1 MVVADGTDS
10 GSVGSVGLVGPDG
23 WRRVSGVG
31 AVRPGGRTART
42 RDAVR
47 RATLAELAEKGFDGL
62 TVEAVAARSGVH
74 KTTVYRRW
82 RNAAG
87 LAADALDLA
96 AEESWPLP
104 DTGTIGGDLRAI
116 TALVVAGFADPERGP
131 TARAL
136 VAAAVH
142 EPTMGEALH
151 GFLVGRLGQAEAVVE
166 RAVARGELPVGTDA
180 GEVVRVAV
188 GGLYY
193 RLFITHEPVDA
204 GQARRAADAAVAAA
218 RAGVFVLDRS

>member
-1 MVVADGTDS
+1 MS
-10 GSVGSVGLVGPDG
+10 G
-23 WRRVSGVG
+23 GVG
-31 AVRPGGRTART
+31 GVRPGGRTART

-47 RATLAELAEKGFDGL
+47 RATLAELAERGFDGL

-104 DTGTIGGDLRAI
+104 DTGTVRGDLRAI
-116 TALVVAGFADPERGP
+116 TALVLAGFDDPERGP

-142 EPTMGEALH
+142 DPTTGAALH
-151 GFLVGRLGQAEAVVE
+151 QFLLGRLGQAEAVVE
-166 RAVARGELPVGTDA
+166 RAIGRGELPVGTDP
-180 GEVVRVAV
+180 GEVVRTAV
-188 GGLYY
+188 GALYY
-193 RLFITHEPVDA
+193 RLFITREPVDA
-204 GQARRAADAAVAAA
+204 GQATRAADAAVVAA
-218 RAGVFVLDRS
+218 RAGVFVRDGD

>member
-1 MVVADGTDS
+1 M
-10 GSVGSVGLVGPDG
+10 
-23 WRRVSGVG
+23 SGVG
-31 AVRPGGRTART
+31 GVRPGGRTART

-96 AEESWPLP
+96 AEEPWPLP
-104 DTGTIGGDLRAI
+104 DTGSVQGDLRAI
-116 TALVVAGFADPERGP
+116 AAMVVSGFEDPDRGP

-136 VAAAVH
+136 VVAAVH

-151 GFLVGRLGQAEAVVE
+151 GFLVGRLGQAEEVVE
-166 RAVARGELPVGTDA
+166 RAIARGELPAGTDA
-180 GEVVRVAV
+180 GEVVRTAV
-188 GGLYY
+188 GALYY

-204 GQARRAADAAVAAA
+204 GQARRSADAAVVAA
-218 RAGVFVLDRS
+218 RAGVFVRDEA

>member
-1 MVVADGTDS
+1 MN
-10 GSVGSVGLVGPDG
+10 
-23 WRRVSGVG
+23 GVG
-31 AVRPGGRTART
+31 GVRPGGRTART

-47 RATLAELAEKGFDGL
+47 RATLAELADKGFDGL

-96 AEESWPLP
+96 AEEPWPLP
-104 DTGTIGGDLRAI
+104 DTGTVQGDLRAI
-116 TALVVAGFADPERGP
+116 AAMVVSGFEDPDQGP

-142 EPTMGEALH
+142 EPTTGEALH
-151 GFLVGRLGQAEAVVE
+151 GFLVGRLGQAEEVVE
-166 RAVARGELPVGTDA
+166 RAVARGELPVGTDS
-180 GEVVRVAV
+180 GEVVRTAV
-188 GGLYY
+188 GALYY

-204 GQARRAADAAVAAA
+204 GHARRSADAAVVAA
-218 RAGVFVLDRS
+218 RAGVFVREEA

>member
-1 MVVADGTDS
+1 M
-10 GSVGSVGLVGPDG
+10 
-23 WRRVSGVG
+23 SGVG
-31 AVRPGGRTART
+31 GVRPGGRTART

-47 RATLAELAEKGFDGL
+47 LATLAELADKGFDGL

-87 LAADALDLA
+87 LAADALDSA
-96 AEESWPLP
+96 AEEPWPLP
-104 DTGTIGGDLRAI
+104 DTGTVQGDLRAI
-116 TALVVAGFADPERGP
+116 AAMVVSGFEDPDRGP

-136 VAAAVH
+136 VAAAVY
-142 EPTMGEALH
+142 EPTTAEALH
-151 GFLVGRLGQAEAVVE
+151 GFLLGRLGQAEQVVE
-166 RAVARGELPVGTDA
+166 RAVTRGELPVGTDA
-180 GEVVRVAV
+180 GEVVRTAV
-188 GGLYY
+188 GSLYY

-218 RAGVFVLDRS
+218 RAGVFVTEQG